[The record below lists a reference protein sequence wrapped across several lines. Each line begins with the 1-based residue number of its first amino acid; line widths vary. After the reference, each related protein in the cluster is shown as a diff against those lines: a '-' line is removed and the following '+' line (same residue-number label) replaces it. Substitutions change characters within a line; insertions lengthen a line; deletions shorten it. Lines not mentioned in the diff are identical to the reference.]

1 MNREMRRLQEREERR
16 KKKQDESGG
25 KAQRK
30 AAAMQSK
37 APATAERKSL
47 FRRVRDYL
55 HEVRQE
61 LRKVTWPTRDQMVA
75 FTTVTVI
82 TSVALTGIIF
92 GLDVA
97 AKQFVLWLVE
107 LRGR

>member
-16 KKKQDESGG
+16 SKKQDSGT

-30 AAAMQSK
+30 AAAMTSGQQGEK
-37 APATAERKSL
+37 KS
-47 FRRVRDYL
+47 FFARISHYL

-61 LRKVTWPTRDQMVA
+61 LRKVTWPTREQMIA

-92 GLDVA
+92 GLDVLM
-97 AKQFVLWLVE
+97 KEFVFWLVE
-107 LRGR
+107 QRN

>member
-37 APATAERKSL
+37 TPATTERKSF
-47 FRRVRDYL
+47 FRRIRDYL

-61 LRKVTWPTRDQMVA
+61 LRKVTWPTRDQMIA

-107 LRGR
+107 LRG